1 MHILVCVCVFVSVC
15 VVTVFAREFN
25 LKKTNS
31 DFVFDV
37 VCVCDNYCMLCCFF
51 FHSLLLCACVQRRGE
66 RMKERMGKIL

>member
-37 VCVCDNYCMLCCFF
+37 VCVCDNYCMLCFF
-51 FHSLLLCACVQRRGE
+51 FIPCCYVHVS
-66 RMKERMGKIL
+66 KEEVRE